1 MENCYTILKKFD
13 ETNKQI
19 RIKDNISSD
28 NYYDKMINEC
38 IIDTV
43 IELINKERIH
53 FKQGEP
59 FLCERQEKEI
69 KLINTA
75 GIILPVNC
83 SVKKI
88 VRKQKNNF
96 HPGLALRI

>member
-1 MENCYTILKKFD
+1 MNDASDISAQIMGGKLTL
-13 ETNKQI
+13 NQRKQI

-53 FKQGEP
+53 FKKGEP
-59 FLCERQEKEI
+59 LLWDNQEK
-69 KLINTA
+69 
-75 GIILPVNC
+75 
-83 SVKKI
+83 
-88 VRKQKNNF
+88 
-96 HPGLALRI
+96 